1 LIDKAVI
8 HQVARG
14 FTRGAF
20 ELKPLSD
27 EKANKNQHQA
37 AISMLR
43 ATTETRTNNS
53 GKKVTLIPV
62 KRWKTGGK

>member
-1 LIDKAVI
+1 MIDKSVI
-8 HQVARG
+8 RQVARG

-20 ELKPLSD
+20 ELKPLTD

-43 ATTETRTNNS
+43 PTETSTNNS